1 MKAVKGGEYDILPP
15 PVDLGFLNPILL
27 LLALILMLTS
37 NPLESV
43 FAIAQLKVLLH
54 AYWRKNVPPVALLLF
69 LIPYIEISTNIIEAN
84 VQNLTL
90 NELLHGTGREAYWL
104 SAIGLY
110 AVHFGFNFYFRR
122 LAYANLTKMRA
133 VAQNLSLEKMIAAY
147 VIIGPVTNAIGTF
160 ISQVGSLYQFVTY
173 LNQISVVILI
183 AICLRQSLL
192 QVVNRLFILF
202 IGVVTILSFYSFFSE
217 WKVVAYA
224 AFIAFGVA
232 EALNRKMVTRIL
244 FLSLLLGN
252 VLLLWQA
259 IKPMYRAH
267 LIGQESLA
275 GGLQGQGLRIGR
287 VAALNKFFELSQ
299 DYFSGTLEVEEQLET
314 DEDNALI
321 FSTLRRVGY
330 LEFFALTLNNVPA
343 KIGHENGALLASNM
357 TFAFIPR
364 FLNPNKGV
372 KDDGAKVEKYTGF
385 LVSTN
390 SSFSLGHY
398 CEHFIDFGYW
408 MWLLLLGFGMA
419 GGLIMRSIKN
429 LPSSFSKNLLFIP
442 GVTFIIL
449 EPWGSF
455 QNDSIFLFGLT
466 FFGYVTHVFLFGPLY
481 RLVIQIATKS
491 TT

>member
-1 MKAVKGGEYDILPP
+1 MKAVNGGDYDILPP
-15 PVDLGFLNPILL
+15 PVNLGLLNPILL
-27 LLALILMLTS
+27 LVALISMLTS

-104 SAIGLY
+104 SAVGLY
-110 AVHFGFNFYFRR
+110 AVHFGFYRYFKKAKHTS
-122 LAYANLTKMRA
+122 LPKLRA
-133 VAQNLSLEKMIAAY
+133 VAQNLSLERMILAY
-147 VIIGPVTNAIGTF
+147 IAMGPITAVIGNF

-192 QVVNRLFILF
+192 QEVNKLFILF

-217 WKVVAYA
+217 WKIVAYA
-224 AFIAFGVA
+224 AFIAFGIA
-232 EALNRKMVTRIL
+232 EALNRRMVIRIL
-244 FLSLLLGN
+244 FLSLILGN

-275 GGLQGQGLRIGR
+275 GGLQGQGVRIGR

-299 DYFSGTLEVEEQLET
+299 DYFSGSLDVAEQLQT
-314 DEDNALI
+314 DEENALI

-330 LEFFALTLNNVPA
+330 LEFFALTLNQVPEQIA
-343 KIGHENGALLASNM
+343 HENGRLLSSNLNFAL
-357 TFAFIPR
+357 IPR

-385 LVSTN
+385 LVSDN

-408 MWLLLLGFGMA
+408 MWLVLLGFGMA
-419 GGLIMRSIKN
+419 GGLIVRSIES
-429 LPSSFSKNLLFIP
+429 LWSSLSKNILFIP
-442 GVTFIIL
+442 GITFIVL

-455 QNDSIFLFGLT
+455 QNDSIFVFGLV
-466 FFGYVTHVFLFGPLY
+466 FFGYVTHVFLFRPLY

>member
-1 MKAVKGGEYDILPP
+1 MKAEKVGKHDILPP
-15 PVDLGFLNPILL
+15 PVDLGFLNPILV

-54 AYWRKNVPPVALLLF
+54 AYWRKNVPPTALLLF

-84 VQNLTL
+84 VQNITL

-110 AVHFGFNFYFRR
+110 AVHFGFHFYFRR
-122 LAYANLTKMRA
+122 LAYVNLTKMRV
-133 VAQNLSLEKMIAAY
+133 VAQNLSLEKMILAY

-160 ISQVGSLYQFVTY
+160 ISQVGSLYQFVTF
-173 LNQISVVILI
+173 LNQISTVILF

-192 QVVNRLFILF
+192 QEVNKLFVLF
-202 IGVVTILSFYSFFSE
+202 IGVVTILSFYSFFSD

-224 AFIAFGVA
+224 AFIAFGIA
-232 EALNRKMVTRIL
+232 ETLNRKVVIRIL
-244 FLSLLLGN
+244 FLSLILGN

-275 GGLQGQGLRIGR
+275 GGLQGQGVRIGR

-299 DYFSGTLEVEEQLET
+299 DYVSGTLEVSNQLET

-343 KIGHENGALLASNM
+343 QIDHENGALLASNM
-357 TFAFIPR
+357 TFALIPR

-372 KDDGAKVEKYTGF
+372 KDDGAKVTKYTGF
-385 LVSTN
+385 LVSKN

-398 CEHFIDFGYW
+398 CEYFIDFGYW

-419 GGLIMRSIKN
+419 GGLILRSIKN
-429 LPSSFSKNLLFIP
+429 LSSSFHKNLLIIP

-455 QNDSIFLFGLT
+455 QNDSIFLLGLT
-466 FFGYVTHVFLFGPLY
+466 FFGFITHVFLFGPLY